1 MCNTS
6 REVKCLPI
14 SVPAILR
21 GNQMHTPQ
29 SYLYKLSSLSSL
41 AECQICLQLHF
52 DNVEH
57 IRGKIIENHYIC
69 FHVMLIQH
77 ENLHILTLYFETHP
91 ECIPHQL
98 CTALF
103 IYIMQKMLQIK
114 TYTNFFKL
122 PFYLQ
127 NIFFCIFQSSLLSSI
142 SVFLFIFEYRT

>member
-1 MCNTS
+1 MCNIS

-29 SYLYKLSSLSSL
+29 SYSYKLSSLSSL

-57 IRGKIIENHYIC
+57 LRGKIIENHYIC
-69 FHVMLIQH
+69 FHVMSIQH
-77 ENLHILTLYFETHP
+77 ENFCIYLLYISKHTQNLYRTV
-91 ECIPHQL
+91 I
-98 CTALF
+98 
-103 IYIMQKMLQIK
+103 QKMLQIK
-114 TYTNFFKL
+114 TYTKFSK
-122 PFYLQ
+122 YLSTCK
-127 NIFFCIFQSSLLSSI
+127 IFSFVFSQTSLLSSI